1 MKPKSL
7 TTLALLFLALTGAA
21 QAQTQAT
28 PPDPAAPFKNFY
40 NSTKQYVIG
49 AAEKMPGEHFS

>member
-21 QAQTQAT
+21 QAQIQAT

-40 NSTKQYVIG
+40 KKAKFIPPLLAVG
-49 AAEKMPGEHFS
+49 